1 MVWFAVWTVL
11 VLGAVACAVLLAM
24 YLWRHFKALMA
35 QVSRSSEVFERLDR
49 TLAELDEQ
57 LAQRRFTPDLSAT
70 EAERETWRQRRRDNL
85 AARAERVRARR
96 SRTLERWRAIG
107 LPF

>member
-1 MVWFAVWTVL
+1 MLWFAVWTVL
-11 VLGAVACAVLLAM
+11 VLGALACFVLLAL

-35 QVSRSSEVFERLDR
+35 ELSRSSEVFERLDR
-49 TLAELDEQ
+49 VMSELDEKFGQ
-57 LAQRRFTPDLSAT
+57 QRFTPHLAAT

-85 AARAERVRARR
+85 SARAERVQARR